1 LTFGDVGQSANLIAP
16 DHKWSKFMTRRK
28 SFWLIAILVTILFGP
43 LAEAAQTIP
52 IATQPLAIGDALTIK
67 SAVMGEERQVNVY
80 LPPEYST
87 SKQKYPV
94 LYLIDGGLD
103 QDFLHISGATH
114 LGALWGR
121 SQPMIVVG
129 IATKDRRREL
139 VGPTRSAELLT
150 KYPTAGSSARFRD
163 FIRDEVFPAI
173 SSQYRTSGESGVI
186 GESLAGLFIVETYLR
201 EPGLFT
207 HYAAISPSLWWDDN
221 RLANEAAGLLAMQ
234 KKQSGKLYLTMA
246 NEGPDTEAGMA
257 TLIKALQS
265 RKGWCSAPK
274 PGLTHATI
282 YHTVS
287 PEALQYI
294 FPEATPPDPRSGFAV
309 RCQMGN

>member
-1 LTFGDVGQSANLIAP
+1 MTSFKAASLMVLSAALLWSQPAVVAAETAVSRADPLT
-16 DHKWSKFMTRRK
+16 
-28 SFWLIAILVTILFGP
+28 
-43 LAEAAQTIP
+43 
-52 IATQPLAIGDALTIK
+52 IGEALTIK
-67 SAVMGEERQVNVY
+67 STALAEDRRINVY
-80 LPPEYST
+80 LPPEYP
-87 SKQKYPV
+87 KDGRKFPV

-103 QDFLHISGATH
+103 QDFLHISGTVH
-114 LGALWGR
+114 LGALWAR
-121 SQPMIVVG
+121 SRSVIVVG
-129 IATKDRRREL
+129 IETKDRRREL

-163 FIRDEVFPAI
+163 YIRDEVVPAI
-173 SSQYRTSGESGVI
+173 SARYRTSGESGVI

-201 EPGLFT
+201 EPSLFT

-221 RLANEAAGLLAMQ
+221 RLANEAAALLALQ
-234 KKQSGKLYLTMA
+234 KKGGRLYLTMA
-246 NEGPDTEAGMA
+246 DEGPETEAGMA

-265 RKGWCSAPK
+265 RKGWCSTPK

-294 FPEATPPDPRSGFAV
+294 FPEATPPDPQSGFEV